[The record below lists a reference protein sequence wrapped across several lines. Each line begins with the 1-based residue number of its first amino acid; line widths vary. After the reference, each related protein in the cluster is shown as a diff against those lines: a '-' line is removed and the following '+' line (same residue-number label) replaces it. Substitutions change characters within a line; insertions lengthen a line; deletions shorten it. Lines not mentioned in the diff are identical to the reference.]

1 MYDRSMEI
9 IGIGLDA
16 TEIPRM
22 AEVIARHGDR
32 FLARIFTG
40 DEITYCQAH
49 RHAAQHFAARFA
61 VKEAAMKAL
70 GTGFSLGVVWR
81 DIEVVRRGGPPQ
93 LQLHGAA
100 AARFASLGGRTSAIT
115 ITHTDT
121 LAMAHVIL
129 MGGRCPSPLRPF
141 DKLRVAPS
149 HVEGRQAQG
158 RPEQGRGAT
167 RPRESRGLAQG
178 TPSKAEG

>member
-1 MYDRSMEI
+1 MYDRRMQI

-16 TEIPRM
+16 TEVPRV
-22 AEVIARHGDR
+22 AEVIARHGER
-32 FLARIFTG
+32 FLSRIFT
-40 DEITYCQAH
+40 DAEIAYCQAH

-70 GTGFSLGVVWR
+70 GTGFSRGVTWK

-93 LQLHGAA
+93 LQLRGPAA
-100 AARFASLGGRTSAIT
+100 ERFAALGGRSSAVT

-129 MGGRCPSPLRPF
+129 LGDR
-141 DKLRVAPS
+141 
-149 HVEGRQAQG
+149 
-158 RPEQGRGAT
+158 
-167 RPRESRGLAQG
+167 
-178 TPSKAEG
+178 